1 MNKKISRHILVIKNT
16 LISISSMKIID
27 IKMQRS
33 DLNICTSL
41 TFKVVL
47 IAYTLILSLGLL
59 VEART
64 NIKSILEEKVSLSE
78 MIGTV

>member
-1 MNKKISRHILVIKNT
+1 MSMKISRHILVIKNT
-16 LISISSMKIID
+16 LISISFMKIID

-33 DLNICTSL
+33 DLNIYTSL

-47 IAYTLILSLGLL
+47 IAYILILSLGLL
-59 VEART
+59 VEVRT
-64 NIKSILEEKVSLSE
+64 NIKDILEEKVSLSE

>member
-1 MNKKISRHILVIKNT
+1 
-16 LISISSMKIID
+16 MKIID
-27 IKMQRS
+27 IKMPRS

-59 VEART
+59 VEVRT
-64 NIKSILEEKVSLSE
+64 NIKDILEEKVSLSE